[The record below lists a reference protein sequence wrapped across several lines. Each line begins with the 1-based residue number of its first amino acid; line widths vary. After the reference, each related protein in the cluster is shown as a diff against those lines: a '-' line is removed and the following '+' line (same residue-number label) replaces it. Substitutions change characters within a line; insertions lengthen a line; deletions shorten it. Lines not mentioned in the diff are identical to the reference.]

1 MTELD
6 PTQKISRRNPV
17 NSSSPRLI
25 PAQPEASKGPE
36 TSDRVTLSHKPEALA
51 EATKPK
57 AGSEVRGKLVSKFRD
72 ILENG
77 TYQVKADE
85 IADKMV
91 QKIREQKNSIII

>member
-6 PTQKISRRNPV
+6 PTQKISRTRPARN
-17 NSSSPRLI
+17 SSPRLI
-25 PAQPEASKGPE
+25 PTQQESTQGPE
-36 TSDRVTLSHKPEALA
+36 TIDRVTLSHKPEAPPVA
-51 EATKPK
+51 SK
-57 AGSEVRGKLVSKFRD
+57 AKTGGEIRDKLVSKFRD

-91 QKIREQKNSIII
+91 QKIKEQKNSIII

>member
-6 PTQKISRRNPV
+6 PTQKISRRSPIN
-17 NSSSPRLI
+17 NSSPRQI
-25 PAQPEASKGPE
+25 PAQQESVQGPE
-36 TSDRVTLSHKPEALA
+36 SIDRVTLSHKPEA
-51 EATKPK
+51 TKSK
-57 AGSEVRGKLVSKFRD
+57 AGGEVRGKLVSKFRD

-77 TYQVKADE
+77 SYQVKADE

>member
-6 PTQKISRRNPV
+6 PTQKIGRRNPI
-17 NSSSPRLI
+17 NNSSPRLI
-25 PAQPEASKGPE
+25 PSQQETLQGPE
-36 TSDRVTLSHKPEALA
+36 TIDRVTLSHKTEAPPET
-51 EATKPK
+51 TKSK
-57 AGSEVRGKLVSKFRD
+57 TGGEIREKLVSKFRD

>member
-6 PTQKISRRNPV
+6 PTHKISRRSPIN
-17 NSSSPRLI
+17 NSSARLI
-25 PAQPEASKGPE
+25 PIQQESQQGPE
-36 TSDRVTLSHKPEALA
+36 TIDRVTLSHKPKAHPET
-51 EATKPK
+51 TKSK
-57 AGSEVRGKLVSKFRD
+57 TGGEVREKLVSKFRD

-91 QKIREQKNSIII
+91 QKIREQKNATII